1 MSPFK
6 DPVKRKY
13 LENYPNTL
21 LRHMP
26 YALQESLFFGRAN
39 LQSLYDAL
47 EKLAFMGLVSFEQ
60 ISTLQSMNQN
70 SYQMFSPGLAKDVF
84 DVYIHE
90 NASIL
95 DTRRCEENYMFINNP
110 EMFQRIFYKLDSLA
124 KIEEYWTEL
133 QGIVLKNLRTEST
146 FFRNYF
152 SKLLQLF
159 VREQDLIVG
168 RTKMTNCSPAKG
180 I

>member
-1 MSPFK
+1 
-6 DPVKRKY
+6 
-13 LENYPNTL
+13 
-21 LRHMP
+21 
-26 YALQESLFFGRAN
+26 
-39 LQSLYDAL
+39 
-47 EKLAFMGLVSFEQ
+47 
-60 ISTLQSMNQN
+60 
-70 SYQMFSPGLAKDVF
+70 
-84 DVYIHE
+84 
-90 NASIL
+90 
-95 DTRRCEENYMFINNP
+95 MFINNP

-133 QGIVLKNLRTEST
+133 QGIVLKNLRTENT

-152 SKLLQLF
+152 SELPQLF